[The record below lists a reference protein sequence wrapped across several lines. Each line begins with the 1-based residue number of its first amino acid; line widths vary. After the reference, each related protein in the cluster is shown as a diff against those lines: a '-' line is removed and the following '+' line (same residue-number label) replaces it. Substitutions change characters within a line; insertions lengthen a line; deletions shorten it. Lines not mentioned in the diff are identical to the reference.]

1 MLERIQKIMAQGGIA
16 SRREAERLI
25 LDGRVTLNGKVVVEL
40 GTKADTDNDY
50 IKVNGKLITR
60 PEPKT
65 YVILFKPRG
74 YVTTSKDPEGRPTVM
89 ELLEKVKVRVFPVG
103 RLDYDT
109 EGLILCTNDGDLAH
123 RLQHPSHEIPK
134 TYLVK
139 VDGVPTQE
147 GVLKLR
153 NGVKL
158 RDGMTAP
165 ARVKIIKKAEAN
177 SWLEIIIHEGRNRQI
192 KRMFEAIGHSVIKL
206 KREGLAFLTLGDL
219 KPGEFRHLTSEEI
232 KNLHKRKANHFVHR
246 LRRLHRF

>member
-1 MLERIQKIMAQGGIA
+1 MKGIQKEQEKKQMLERIQKIMAQGGIA

-192 KRMFEAIGHSVIKL
+192 KRMFEAIGHTVIKL
-206 KREGLAFLTLGDL
+206 KREGLAFLTLG
-219 KPGEFRHLTSEEI
+219 E
-232 KNLHKRKANHFVHR
+232 
-246 LRRLHRF
+246 

>member
-1 MLERIQKIMAQGGIA
+1 MKGIQKEQEKKQMLERIQKIMAQGGIA

-60 PEPKT
+60 PEPKA

-192 KRMFEAIGHSVIKL
+192 KRMFEAIGHTVIKL
-206 KREGLAFLTLGDL
+206 KREGLAFLTLGEL
-219 KPGEFRHLTSEEI
+219 KPGEFRHLNAEEV
-232 KNLHKRKANHFVHR
+232 KNLKAI
-246 LRRLHRF
+246 

>member
-25 LDGRVTLNGKVVVEL
+25 LDGRVTLNGKVVEEL
-40 GTKADTDNDY
+40 GTKADIEKDY

-123 RLQHPSHEIPK
+123 RFQHPSHEIPK

-139 VDGVPTQE
+139 VDGVPTPDAIS
-147 GVLKLR
+147 KLR
-153 NGVKL
+153 NGIKL
-158 RDGMTAP
+158 KDGMTAP
-165 ARVKIIKKAEAN
+165 ARVKIVRKAEAN
-177 SWLEIIIHEGRNRQI
+177 SWLEVIIHEGRNRQI
-192 KRMFEAIGHSVIKL
+192 KRMFEAIGRSVIKL

-219 KPGEFRHLTSEEI
+219 KPGEFRHLTAEEI
-232 KNLHKRKANHFVHR
+232 RK
-246 LRRLHRF
+246 LKEL

>member
-1 MLERIQKIMAQGGIA
+1 MAQGGIA

-25 LDGRVTLNGKVVVEL
+25 LDGRVTLNGKVVEEL
-40 GTKADTDNDY
+40 GTKADTEKDY
-50 IKVNGKLITR
+50 IKVNGRLITR

-65 YVILFKPRG
+65 YIMLFKPRG

-139 VDGVPTQE
+139 VDGVPTQD
-147 GVLKLR
+147 GIVKLR
-153 NGVKL
+153 NGIKL
-158 RDGMTAP
+158 KDGMTAP

-206 KREGLAFLTLGDL
+206 KREGLAFLSLGDL
-219 KPGEFRHLTSEEI
+219 KPAEYRHLTAEEI
-232 KNLHKRKANHFVHR
+232 KKLKEI
-246 LRRLHRF
+246 

>member
-1 MLERIQKIMAQGGIA
+1 MKGIQKKQEKKQMLERIQKIMAQGGIA

-192 KRMFEAIGHSVIKL
+192 KRMFEAIGHTVIKL
-206 KREGLAFLTLGDL
+206 KREGLAFLTLGEL
-219 KPGEFRHLTSEEI
+219 KPGEFRHLNAEEV
-232 KNLHKRKANHFVHR
+232 KNLKAI
-246 LRRLHRF
+246 

>member
-1 MLERIQKIMAQGGIA
+1 LKGTGKERRKKKQMLERIQKIMAHGGIA

-25 LDGRVTLNGKVVVEL
+25 LDGRVTLNGKVVEEL
-40 GTKADTDNDY
+40 GTKADTEKDY

-192 KRMFEAIGHSVIKL
+192 KRMFEAIGHTVIKL
-206 KREGLAFLTLGDL
+206 
-219 KPGEFRHLTSEEI
+219 
-232 KNLHKRKANHFVHR
+232 
-246 LRRLHRF
+246 

>member
-1 MLERIQKIMAQGGIA
+1 MKGTGKERRKKKQMLERIQKIMAQGGIA

-25 LDGRVTLNGKVVVEL
+25 LDGRVTLNGKVVEEL
-40 GTKADTDNDY
+40 GTKADTEKDY
-50 IKVNGKLITR
+50 IKVNGRLITR

-65 YVILFKPRG
+65 YIMLFKPRG

-139 VDGVPTQE
+139 VDGVPTQD
-147 GVLKLR
+147 GIVKLR
-153 NGVKL
+153 NGIKL
-158 RDGMTAP
+158 KDGMTAP

-206 KREGLAFLTLGDL
+206 KREGLAFLSLGDL
-219 KPGEFRHLTSEEI
+219 KPAEYRHLTAEEI
-232 KNLHKRKANHFVHR
+232 KKLKEI
-246 LRRLHRF
+246 

>member
-25 LDGRVTLNGKVVVEL
+25 LDGRVTLNGKVVEEL
-40 GTKADTDNDY
+40 GTKADTEKDY
-50 IKVNGKLITR
+50 IKVNGRLITR

-65 YVILFKPRG
+65 YIMLFKPRG

-139 VDGVPTQE
+139 VDGVPTQD
-147 GVLKLR
+147 GIVKLR
-153 NGVKL
+153 NGIKL
-158 RDGMTAP
+158 KDGMTAP

-206 KREGLAFLTLGDL
+206 KREGLAFLSLGDL
-219 KPGEFRHLTSEEI
+219 KPAEYRHLTAEEI
-232 KNLHKRKANHFVHR
+232 KKLKEI
-246 LRRLHRF
+246 

>member
-1 MLERIQKIMAQGGIA
+1 MIYGTAREFLEAFGLKDLKSLPTLKDMAELGERKEPAQAELVFEGNWEGTEEEKQMLERIQKIMAQGGIA

-25 LDGRVTLNGKVVVEL
+25 LDGRVTLNGKVVEEL
-40 GTKADTDNDY
+40 GTKADTEKDY
-50 IKVNGKLITR
+50 IKVNGRLITR

-65 YVILFKPRG
+65 YIMLFKPRG

-139 VDGVPTQE
+139 VDGVPHA
-147 GVLKLR
+147 GWDCK
-153 NGVKL
+153 VKEWH
-158 RDGMTAP
+158 
-165 ARVKIIKKAEAN
+165 KAEGRYDCPCQGQD
-177 SWLEIIIHEGRNRQI
+177 HKEGRGQ
-192 KRMFEAIGHSVIKL
+192 L
-206 KREGLAFLTLGDL
+206 LAGDHH
-219 KPGEFRHLTSEEI
+219 P
-232 KNLHKRKANHFVHR
+232 
-246 LRRLHRF
+246 

>member
-1 MLERIQKIMAQGGIA
+1 LKGIQKEQEKKQMLERIQKIMAQGGIA

-192 KRMFEAIGHSVIKL
+192 KRMFEAIGHTVIKL
-206 KREGLAFLTLGDL
+206 KREGLAFLTLGEL
-219 KPGEFRHLTSEEI
+219 KPGEFRHLNAEEV
-232 KNLHKRKANHFVHR
+232 KNLKAI
-246 LRRLHRF
+246 

>member
-1 MLERIQKIMAQGGIA
+1 MKGTGKERRKKKQMLERIQKIMAHGGIA

-25 LDGRVTLNGKVVVEL
+25 LDGRVTLNGKVVEEL
-40 GTKADTDNDY
+40 GTKADTEKDY

-192 KRMFEAIGHSVIKL
+192 KRMFEAIGHTVIKL
-206 KREGLAFLTLGDL
+206 KREGLAFLTLGEL
-219 KPGEFRHLTSEEI
+219 KPGEFRHLNAEEV
-232 KNLHKRKANHFVHR
+232 KNLKAI
-246 LRRLHRF
+246 

>member
-1 MLERIQKIMAQGGIA
+1 MKGIQKEQEKKQMLERIQKIMAQGGIA

-139 VDGVPTQE
+139 VDGVPTPD
-147 GVLKLR
+147 GIAKLR
-153 NGVKL
+153 NGIKL
-158 RDGMTAP
+158 KDGMTAP
-165 ARVKIIKKAEAN
+165 ARVKIIRKAEAN
-177 SWLEIIIHEGRNRQI
+177 SWLEVIIHEGRNRQI

-219 KPGEFRHLTSEEI
+219 KPGEFRHLTSEEV
-232 KNLHKRKANHFVHR
+232 KNLKAI
-246 LRRLHRF
+246 

>member
-1 MLERIQKIMAQGGIA
+1 MKGIQKEQGKKKMLERIQKIMAQGGIA

-25 LDGRVTLNGKVVVEL
+25 LDGRVTLNGKVVEEL
-40 GTKADTDNDY
+40 GTKADIEKDY

-65 YVILFKPRG
+65 YVMLFKPRG

-158 RDGMTAP
+158 KDGMTAP
-165 ARVKIIKKAEAN
+165 ARVKIIRKAEAN
-177 SWLEIIIHEGRNRQI
+177 SWLEVIIHEGRNRQV

-206 KREGLAFLTLGDL
+206 KREGLASLTLGEL
-219 KPGEFRHLTSEEI
+219 KPGEFRHLNMEEI
-232 KNLHKRKANHFVHR
+232 KKLKEI
-246 LRRLHRF
+246 

>member
-1 MLERIQKIMAQGGIA
+1 LKGIQKEQGKKKMLERIQKIMAQGGIA

-25 LDGRVTLNGKVVVEL
+25 LDGRVTLNGKVVEEL
-40 GTKADTDNDY
+40 GTKADTEKDY
-50 IKVNGKLITR
+50 IKVNGRLITR

-65 YVILFKPRG
+65 YIMLFKPRG

-158 RDGMTAP
+158 KDGMTAP
-165 ARVKIIKKAEAN
+165 ARVKIIRKAEAN
-177 SWLEIIIHEGRNRQI
+177 SWLEVIIHEGRNRQI

-206 KREGLAFLTLGDL
+206 KREGLAFLSLGDL
-219 KPGEFRHLTSEEI
+219 KPAEYRHLTAEEI
-232 KNLHKRKANHFVHR
+232 KKLKEI
-246 LRRLHRF
+246 

>member
-1 MLERIQKIMAQGGIA
+1 LKGTGKERRKKKQMLERIQKIMAHGGIA

-25 LDGRVTLNGKVVVEL
+25 LDGRVTLNGKVVEEL
-40 GTKADTDNDY
+40 GTKADTEKDY

-192 KRMFEAIGHSVIKL
+192 KRMFEAIGHTVIKL
-206 KREGLAFLTLGDL
+206 KREGLAFLTLGEL
-219 KPGEFRHLTSEEI
+219 KPGEFRHLNAEEV
-232 KNLHKRKANHFVHR
+232 KNLKAI
-246 LRRLHRF
+246 

>member
-1 MLERIQKIMAQGGIA
+1 MKGIQKEQEKKQMLERIQKIMAQGGIA

-25 LDGRVTLNGKVVVEL
+25 LDGRVTLNGKVVIEL

-192 KRMFEAIGHSVIKL
+192 KRMFEAIGHTVIKL

-232 KNLHKRKANHFVHR
+232 KKLKEI
-246 LRRLHRF
+246 

>member
-65 YVILFKPRG
+65 YVMLFKPRG

-219 KPGEFRHLTSEEI
+219 KPSEFRHLTSEEI
-232 KNLHKRKANHFVHR
+232 KKLKEI
-246 LRRLHRF
+246 

>member
-1 MLERIQKIMAQGGIA
+1 MKGIQKEQEKNQMLERIQKIMAQGGIA

-60 PEPKT
+60 PEPKA

-192 KRMFEAIGHSVIKL
+192 KRMFEAIGHTVIKL
-206 KREGLAFLTLGDL
+206 KREGLAFLTLGEL
-219 KPGEFRHLTSEEI
+219 KPGEFRHLNAEEV
-232 KNLHKRKANHFVHR
+232 KNLKAI
-246 LRRLHRF
+246 

>member
-1 MLERIQKIMAQGGIA
+1 MKGIQKEQEKKQMLERIQKIMAHGGIA

-25 LDGRVTLNGKVVVEL
+25 LDGRVTLNGKVVEEL
-40 GTKADTDNDY
+40 GTKADTEKDY

-192 KRMFEAIGHSVIKL
+192 KRMFEAIGHTVIKL
-206 KREGLAFLTLGDL
+206 KREGLAFLTLGEL
-219 KPGEFRHLTSEEI
+219 KPGEFRHLNAEEV
-232 KNLHKRKANHFVHR
+232 KNLKAI
-246 LRRLHRF
+246 

>member
-1 MLERIQKIMAQGGIA
+1 MKGIQKEQEKKQMLERIQKIMAQGGIA

-192 KRMFEAIGHSVIKL
+192 KRMFEAIGHTVIKL
-206 KREGLAFLTLGDL
+206 KREGLAFLTLGEL
-219 KPGEFRHLTSEEI
+219 KPGEFRHLNAEEV
-232 KNLHKRKANHFVHR
+232 KNLKAI
-246 LRRLHRF
+246 

>member
-1 MLERIQKIMAQGGIA
+1 MLERIQKIMAHGGIA

-25 LDGRVTLNGKVVVEL
+25 LDGRVTLNGKVVEEL
-40 GTKADTDNDY
+40 GTKADTEKDY

-192 KRMFEAIGHSVIKL
+192 KRMFEAIGHTVIKL
-206 KREGLAFLTLGDL
+206 KREGLAFLTLGEL
-219 KPGEFRHLTSEEI
+219 KPGEFRHLNAEEV
-232 KNLHKRKANHFVHR
+232 KNLKAI
-246 LRRLHRF
+246 